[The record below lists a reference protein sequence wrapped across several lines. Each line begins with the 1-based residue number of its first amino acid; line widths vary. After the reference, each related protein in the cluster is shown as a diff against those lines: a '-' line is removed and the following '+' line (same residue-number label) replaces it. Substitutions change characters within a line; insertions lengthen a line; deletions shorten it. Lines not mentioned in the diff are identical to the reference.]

1 MLMLS
6 LHLHY
11 YCRSIFDAVRSL
23 LPPPEVRRQ
32 PPDESLRRGE
42 WFKLICGASFEDLA
56 DVRNLALVFT
66 LAGADCVDCAA
77 DAAVIAAAREVR
89 DDAAASSHLCI
100 IRSLSCTV
108 MFTCSHLLRGF
119 TLTFS

>member
-1 MLMLS
+1 
-6 LHLHY
+6 
-11 YCRSIFDAVRSL
+11 VRSL

-42 WFKLICGASFEDLA
+42 WCKLICGASFEDLA

-89 DDAAASSHLCI
+89 GTAAVVL
-100 IRSLSCTV
+100 
-108 MFTCSHLLRGF
+108 
-119 TLTFS
+119 